1 MKVKAKKSFKNLGIE
16 NSYQGLP
23 TPKFEALVRGEE
35 VEIDALNPFIENH
48 VQIVGKKPIKERKD
62 GDK

>member
-16 NSYQGLP
+16 NNYQGLS
-23 TPKFEALVRGEE
+23 TPIYEALMRGEE

-48 VQIVGKKPIKERKD
+48 VKIVGQKPTKERKD